1 MSAPRVDA
9 AEEVGEV
16 EEKEEEE
23 AERRGGSEHWSH
35 GGCLS
40 LGSAVAGEVVP
51 VLRWRGTKKRS
62 EENRSMAFS
71 MGLMWA
77 TDLKTGLK
85 GYSSSDG
92 EREKHK

>member
-51 VLRWRGTKKRS
+51 VLRRLGTSKAKR
-62 EENRSMAFS
+62 R
-71 MGLMWA
+71 
-77 TDLKTGLK
+77 D
-85 GYSSSDG
+85 SSSIG
-92 EREKHK
+92 FIN